1 MKENLEAEK
10 AGEAASLSYTD
21 KLEEKMLAN
30 AKDDGAPKND
40 KNEPEVIDGQITKES
55 KG

>member
-10 AGEAASLSYTD
+10 AGEAASMSYTE

-30 AKDDGAPKND
+30 AKDDAPVNN
-40 KNEPEVIDGQITKES
+40 KNEPEVING
-55 KG
+55 

>member
-10 AGEAASLSYTD
+10 AGEAASMSYTD

-30 AKDDGAPKND
+30 APDAVAVHD
-40 KNEPEVIDGQITKES
+40 KNEPEVINGQAKDA
-55 KG
+55 

>member
-10 AGEAASLSYTD
+10 AGEAASMSYTE

-30 AKDDGAPKND
+30 AK
-40 KNEPEVIDGQITKES
+40 ES
-55 KG
+55 GGNNTTGFNN

>member
-10 AGEAASLSYTD
+10 AGEAASMSYTD

-30 AKDDGAPKND
+30 AAEDGVPVVSGDSNAV
-40 KNEPEVIDGQITKES
+40 EVIDGQS
-55 KG
+55 KVA

>member
-10 AGEAASLSYTD
+10 AGEAASMSYTD

-30 AKDDGAPKND
+30 AKDDAPVNSKS
-40 KNEPEVIDGQITKES
+40 EPEVING
-55 KG
+55 